1 MFDSPPVIRPS
12 PLLIRALCIALVSLT
27 AAACQAPEDG
37 EVDPVPTTS
46 PAPFDA
52 FCEVAVEGV
61 GTIPMEEDYL
71 PHVIQ
76 CENGGA
82 DFEAL
87 MTQAIAAR
95 SYAYYKLQSGSTIQD
110 GVGDQ
115 VYTCNRPPDEMAF
128 DAVRATAGQ
137 VLMYEGEVV
146 AAFYV
151 AGAKPANRD
160 TCIATGAD
168 EDPTSTERYVT
179 YNEGLSGT
187 GVEQTTLGWVNPANN
202 KNRGCMSQWG
212 SRCLEERG
220 TRLEQIL
227 PFYYGADIVRAQA
240 AGPCAQP

>member
-1 MFDSPPVIRPS
+1 MTGIDEHDRLMGMRRF
-12 PLLIRALCIALVSLT
+12 LLTVSLT
-27 AAACQAPEDG
+27 ALAGCLASEDG
-37 EVDPVPTTS
+37 GVDPVPTTS

-61 GTIPMEEDYL
+61 GTIPMEDDYL
-71 PHVIQ
+71 PHVVQ
-76 CENGGA
+76 CENEGA

-87 MTQAIAAR
+87 MAQAITAR
-95 SYAYYKLQSGSTIQD
+95 SYAYYKLQSGGTITD

-115 VYTCNRPPDEMAF
+115 VYTCSRPPDAKTA

-151 AGAKPANRD
+151 AGAKPGDRD
-160 TCIATGAD
+160 TCIASGAD
-168 EDPTSTERYVT
+168 ADPTSTEHYVT
-179 YNEGLSGT
+179 YNEGLSGADI
-187 GVEQTTLGWVNPANN
+187 EQTTLGWVNPANYR
-202 KNRGCMSQWG
+202 NRGCMSQWG

-227 PFYYGADIVRAQA
+227 PFYYGTDIVRAQA
-240 AGPCAQP
+240 SGPCVAP